1 MNILHP
7 ELIALSLELHEIAL
21 NMIAN
26 NTTNP
31 NTVTITFSEPILN
44 VLEQGYTIQNDN
56 YTISYTLDET
66 TPVTANDLK
75 TEIVLKL
82 KNVDPLDETTYMIT
96 ENNSVNDIKVTLPAL
111 TDFTGNEI
119 VNKIHTSTEEIS
131 DIIHPELKTVLVSS
145 SELNNIV
152 KSSSQHVKI
161 FLTFLENMI
170 QNNANNPPLIDI
182 VYDNN
187 TIFQGLLLRESIT
200 PTALYYEWPVDQ
212 RIVGS
217 GTIKLV
223 NAQDYA
229 GLNVTADSIIA
240 NVYTFNIT

>member
-1 MNILHP
+1 M
-7 ELIALSLELHEIAL
+7 
-21 NMIAN
+21 
-26 NTTNP
+26 
-31 NTVTITFSEPILN
+31 
-44 VLEQGYTIQNDN
+44 
-56 YTISYTLDET
+56 
-66 TPVTANDLK
+66 
-75 TEIVLKL
+75 
-82 KNVDPLDETTYMIT
+82 
-96 ENNSVNDIKVTLPAL
+96 
-111 TDFTGNEI
+111 
-119 VNKIHTSTEEIS
+119 
-131 DIIHPELKTVLVSS
+131 
-145 SELNNIV
+145 
-152 KSSSQHVKI
+152 KI
-161 FLTFLENMI
+161 FLTFSENMI